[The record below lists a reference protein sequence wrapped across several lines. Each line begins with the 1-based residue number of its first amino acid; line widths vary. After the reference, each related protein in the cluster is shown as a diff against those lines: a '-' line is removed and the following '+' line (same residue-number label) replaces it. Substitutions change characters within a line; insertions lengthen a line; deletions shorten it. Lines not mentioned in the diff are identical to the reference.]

1 MIANLRARYQQEIDL
16 VDQIMAA
23 EVSAWQWS
31 NLTEAELI
39 IRDQLSRKGKQL
51 RPLLALS
58 VGDAL
63 GTRLDRVCAP
73 AAGLEFYHLA
83 ALVLDDVEDN
93 SSVRRGAPAVHTT
106 ATTSMAINI
115 ASTLRSLA
123 YHPIHR
129 SATLSA
135 QEKLSLHRELD
146 TAATELVLGQSIDIG
161 WHLGWYPTQA
171 EFPYDSMTRW
181 KTGAMFGCAAAM
193 GACVAGAS
201 LDVVDGARRLGVSL
215 GVLYQ
220 VADDYLDVFGDD
232 SQLRRPKYEDFRGR
246 KMSGPVVAL
255 LHALS
260 AAGRDD
266 DAERVINVL
275 LAKVPV
281 DDWDW
286 LIAMMDEHRVGE
298 IICGQF
304 SEQAETLAK
313 EMAGLFPDGDQ
324 NGLLAI
330 LELMTAPVLSPPLTA
345 AWVRPGQARR

>member
-23 EVSAWQWS
+23 EVSHWQWRD
-31 NLTEAELI
+31 LTEAELI
-39 IRDQLSRKGKQL
+39 IRDQLARKGKQL

-63 GTRLDRVCAP
+63 GARLDRVCAP
-73 AAGLEFYHLA
+73 AASLEFYHLA

-93 SSVRRGAPAVHTT
+93 SSVRRGTPAVHTT

-129 SATLSA
+129 SQKLSA
-135 QEKLSLHRELD
+135 DEKLSLHRELD
-146 TAATELVLGQSIDIG
+146 SAATELVLGQSIDIG
-161 WHLGWYPTQA
+161 WHLGWYQTQA

-201 LDVVDGARRLGVSL
+201 PDVVDGARRLGVSL

-232 SQLRRPKYEDFRGR
+232 SQLRRPRYEDFRGR

-260 AAGRDD
+260 SAGRDE
-266 DAERVINVL
+266 DAERVINVFTT
-275 LAKVPV
+275 KVPV

-298 IICGQF
+298 IIRSQF
-304 SEQAETLAK
+304 SERAETLAK
-313 EMAGLFPDGDQ
+313 EMADLFPGGDQ
-324 NGLLAI
+324 DGLQAI
-330 LELMTAPVLSPPLTA
+330 LELMTARL
-345 AWVRPGQARR
+345 GQAQR